1 MDSRIIQLT
10 AAAHKYGNLNIRY
23 CGKEFF
29 PPDVF
34 GGSSKKKGIGVP
46 ITIKVQGLPRPIET
60 DIPTDAKGK
69 PRWLFRERAW
79 VKDFIN
85 SNELVK
91 DNIITIERLN
101 HRTYKLIS
109 DNNHTENSQA
119 HCVVEEKK
127 STIDNSGYLKN
138 DLIGIKQAS
147 EWATEYL
154 GKTVTTSNI
163 SYLIQYGLIRKIGD
177 NGTTQI
183 SKQELLNYY
192 KSYNGKRQ
200 VSWKDKL
207 GDDLNWAL
215 SFEQYKEAETTKH
228 VHRLHPYKGKFIP
241 QLVEYFL
248 DSHTDKFKKHTY
260 FKKGD
265 IILDP
270 FSGSGTTMVQACEL
284 GMHAIGIDVSAFNA
298 LIGNCKVIKYDLPN
312 VKKELSRITALL
324 EKFLENSHTIEF
336 EKKLLRKIYEFNDK
350 YFPVPDYKY
359 KVKRGEIDEDRYGAE
374 KEKQFLPIYNN
385 LVKQYGI
392 ALLHNNSGSFLD
404 KWYSQ
409 HIRNEIQFVFDEI
422 KKIKNIETKK
432 IISII
437 LSRTIRSCR
446 ATTHADL
453 ATLKEPVNTTYY
465 CAKHGKICKPLFSI
479 LKRWQ
484 TYTKDTVQRLEQFD
498 NLRTQTFQ
506 ACLAGD
512 SRAIDIFS
520 VLEKKNSEFAKLA
533 RKQKIKGIFSSP
545 PYVGLIDYHEQ
556 HAYAYDLFGFDR
568 KDKLEIGPLC
578 KGQGR
583 EAKEGYIQGIA
594 DVLNNCKKFMVDD
607 YDVFIVAND
616 KYNMYPTIA
625 EKAGMK
631 IVNQYKR
638 PVLNRT
644 EKDKGAYSEIIFHLK
659 RMSE

>member
-1 MDSRIIQLT
+1 MESHIIQLT
-10 AAAHKYGNLNIRY
+10 PAAQKYGNLNISC
-23 CGKEFF
+23 CGKGFF
-29 PPDVF
+29 PPDIF
-34 GGSSKKKGIGVP
+34 GCSSRKGGKGVP
-46 ITIKVQGLPRPIET
+46 ITIKVQGLSKPIET
-60 DIPTDAKGK
+60 DIPTTTKGK

-79 VKDFIN
+79 VKNFIKLN
-85 SNELVK
+85 QLKNNNHIMIK
-91 DNIITIERLN
+91 RLN
-101 HRTYKLIS
+101 YRTYQIMS
-109 DNNHTENSQA
+109 NNNLAKQSLPENI
-119 HCVVEEKK
+119 
-127 STIDNSGYLKN
+127 TLKELPIKIKPITLN
-138 DLIGIKQAS
+138 DLIGIKEAS
-147 EWATEYL
+147 EWATQYL
-154 GKTVTTSNI
+154 GKKVTTSNI
-163 SYLIQYGLIRKIGD
+163 SYLIQYGCIKKIGD
-177 NGTTQI
+177 NGSTQI
-183 SKQELLNYY
+183 SKQELLDYY
-192 KSYNGKRQ
+192 KSYNGQRLI
-200 VSWKDKL
+200 SWKNKL

-215 SFEQYKEAETTKH
+215 SFDQYKEAETTKH

-248 DSHTDKFKKHTY
+248 DNHTDKFKKHTY

-265 IILDP
+265 IVLDP

-312 VKKELSRITALL
+312 IKKELSRITALL
-324 EKFLENSHTIEF
+324 EKYLENSHTVDF
-336 EKKLLRKIYEFNDK
+336 EKKLLGKIYEFNEK

-359 KVKRGEIDEDRYGAE
+359 KVKRGEIDENKYGAE
-374 KEKQFLPIYNN
+374 REKEFLPIYND

-392 ALLHNNSGSFLD
+392 TLLQDKSGSFLD

-409 HIRNEIQFVFDEI
+409 HIKSEIQFVFGEI

-484 TYTKDTVQRLEQFD
+484 TYTKDTVNRLEQFD
-498 NLRTQTFQ
+498 KLRTQTFQ

-512 SRAIDIFS
+512 SRTIDIFS
-520 VLEKKNSEFAKLA
+520 TLEKKTPEFAKLV

-556 HAYAYDLFGFDR
+556 HAYAYDLFGFSR
-568 KDKLEIGPLC
+568 KDNLEIGPMS

-583 EAKEGYIQGIA
+583 EAKESYIQGIA
-594 DVLNNCKKFMVDD
+594 DVLNNCKKFMVEDF
-607 YDVFIVAND
+607 DVFLVAND

-631 IVNQYKR
+631 IVHQYKR

-644 EKDKGAYSEIIFHLK
+644 EKDKGAYSEIIFHFK
-659 RMSE
+659 RQDL